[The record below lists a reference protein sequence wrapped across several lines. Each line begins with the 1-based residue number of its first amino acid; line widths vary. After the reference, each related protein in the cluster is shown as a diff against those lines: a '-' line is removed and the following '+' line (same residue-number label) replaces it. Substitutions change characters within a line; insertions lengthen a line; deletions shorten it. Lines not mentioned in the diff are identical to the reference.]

1 MLSLHG
7 IAVCGLNSYGHDV
20 TAALSYIHR
29 RRLVHL
35 DVKPANI
42 IVTDSDRCKLT
53 DFGCSQRLPSTSFD
67 DDEAALSVK
76 KSSALQHGSSPRRP
90 VSPTFNGTFAYRA
103 PELFR
108 GGVVSPAADIYSL
121 GVTLWQLRSLASP
134 YAGRDWHAVIFAV
147 VAYHDRPDTSPAL
160 RRRRS
165 AVRRLPPAV
174 NNVARTPDRRYR
186 NVFRSC
192 WDANPE
198 SRPTA
203 AELVRLFQTWRT
215 ELDSVSSTSSLET
228 DDMDAI

>member
-1 MLSLHG
+1 M
-7 IAVCGLNSYGHDV
+7 CGLCVISYAHDV

-53 DFGCSQRLPSTSFD
+53 DFGCSQRLSSTSD
-67 DDEAALSVK
+67 DVEAVSSVER
-76 KSSALQHGSSPRRP
+76 STVVQRASTSPRRP
-90 VSPTFNGTFAYRA
+90 SSPTFNGTFAYRA

-108 GGVVSPAADIYSL
+108 GGAVSSAADVYSL

-134 YAGRDWHAVIFAV
+134 YAGRNWHAVVFAV

-160 RRRRS
+160 RRHRS
-165 AVRRLPPAV
+165 AGRRLPPAV
-174 NNVARTPDRRYR
+174 NDVARTPDRRYR

-192 WDANPE
+192 WDANPDA
-198 SRPTA
+198 RPSA
-203 AELVRLFQTWRT
+203 AELLGLFKAWRT
-215 ELDSVSSTSSLET
+215 ELDSVSSASSSSSLET
-228 DDMDAI
+228 DDMDDI